1 MSLETAIF
9 QVVASYFATIAFSIL
24 CNINKKKIFIGGF
37 SGALGWASYLIGM
50 YFLNS
55 LVLATFLASFIVGLM
70 SLRLAVIFKTPA
82 TIFRVL
88 GVVPIVPGLGMY
100 KILYSASIMEYNQSI
115 FFFFETMQT
124 AGAIALGLLLANTF
138 RKLFEDNKKS

>member
-1 MSLETAIF
+1 MSLQTAIF
-9 QVVASYFATIAFSIL
+9 QVIASYFATVAFSVL
-24 CNINKKKIFIGGF
+24 CNISRRKIFIGGF
-37 SGALGWASYLIGM
+37 SGAVGWAAYLIGM
-50 YFLNS
+50 HFLNS
-55 LVLATFLASFIVGLM
+55 LVLATFLASFIVGWM

-100 KILYSASIMEYNQSI
+100 KILYNVSVMEYNQAI
-115 FFFFETMQT
+115 FSFFETMQT

-138 RKLFEDNKKS
+138 RKLFDGNK

>member
-1 MSLETAIF
+1 
-9 QVVASYFATIAFSIL
+9 
-24 CNINKKKIFIGGF
+24 
-37 SGALGWASYLIGM
+37 M
-50 YFLNS
+50 YFLNN
-55 LVLATFLASFIVGLM
+55 LVLATFFASFIVGLM
-70 SLRLAVIFKTPA
+70 SLRLAVIVRTPA

-100 KILYSASIMEYNQSI
+100 KTLYSASIMEYNQSI

-138 RKLFEDNKKS
+138 RKLLESNQKMK